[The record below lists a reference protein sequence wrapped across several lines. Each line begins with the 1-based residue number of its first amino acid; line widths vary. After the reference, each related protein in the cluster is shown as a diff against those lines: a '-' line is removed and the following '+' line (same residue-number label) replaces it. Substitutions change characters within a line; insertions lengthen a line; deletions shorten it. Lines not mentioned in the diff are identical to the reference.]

1 MDYQNIHL
9 TARDCYAPYGT
20 PAEDVLVHPL
30 LFAQRLVVVRAAR
43 QMDPVQRTAELV
55 AVMAFRGSPGSA
67 EQPALYRITQAQR
80 AEWTREPR
88 VQVHYRKLKYVS
100 GKPPQEKGI
109 DVLVAL
115 SLVEAAESGDYDVV
129 VLAAHDTDLEP
140 ALDFAAR
147 KNGAKIETAGWD
159 GSRRLRV
166 PGRSFW
172 HTKLTG
178 GDLVHSR
185 DRKDY
190 SVYATP

>member
-9 TARDCYAPYGT
+9 TARDLYAPYGT
-20 PAEDVLVHPL
+20 PAENVLVHPL
-30 LFAQRLVVVRAAR
+30 RFAERLVAVRAAR
-43 QMDPVQRTAELV
+43 QQDPVQQQAQLAAVLV
-55 AVMAFRGSPGSA
+55 FRGTPGSA
-67 EQPALYRITQAQR
+67 EHPMLYRITQAQR
-80 AEWTREPR
+80 AEWTRDPR
-88 VQVHYRKLKYVS
+88 VDVHYRKLKYVS

-115 SLVEAAESGDYDVV
+115 SLVAAAESSDYDVV

-140 ALDFAAR
+140 ALEFAAR
-147 KNGAKIETAGWD
+147 KRKAKVETAGWD

-166 PGRSFW
+166 PGQSFW

-178 GDLVHSR
+178 TDLVHSR

-190 SVYATP
+190 SVYR